1 MGSVGKGIEK
11 FGQGVG
17 STLGINA
24 PTKLGKGGAFAM
36 TPEAAAAEKES
47 IQRLRD
53 VASGKGPSV
62 TEMQFNQ
69 AMNDIARQQQSAV
82 ASARGVSNTGL
93 LQRQAMLGAQDAQ
106 QQLAQQAAAAK
117 LAEQRSAEQMILGQ
131 AAAQRGVAAGAAGTQ
146 LGAEQQAG
154 QTRAGFFGA
163 LGGSAAT
170 AFGGK
175 GKYAGGEVDG
185 EEVVP
190 GDSPLNDTEPHM
202 LSAGEIVIPKS
213 AAKDKESA
221 VKFLE
226 ALKFDSENRKKPQD
240 KPKSEE
246 SYVEQEQDYSKY
258 AKGMATLLEAMAQ
271 LHNKK

>member
-1 MGSVGKGIEK
+1 MGSVGKGIER
-11 FGQGVG
+11 FGQGAG
-17 STLGINA
+17 SLLGVNA

-36 TPEAAAAEKES
+36 SPEAAAAEKQS
-47 IQRLRD
+47 LQRLSD

-62 TEMQFNQ
+62 TEMQYKQ
-69 AMNDIARQQQSAV
+69 AMDDIVRQQQSAA
-82 ASARGVSNTGL
+82 ASARGVSNVGL
-93 LQRQAMLGAQDAQ
+93 LQRQAMVGGQEAG
-106 QQLAQQAAAAK
+106 QQLAQQSAAAK

-154 QTRAGFFGA
+154 QTRAGFFAA
-163 LGGSAAT
+163 LGASGAKAA
-170 AFGGK
+170 AGGA
-175 GKYAGGEVDG
+175 YEGGEVKG

-190 GDSPLNDTEPHM
+190 GDSPLNDTQPHM

-226 ALKFDSENRKKPQD
+226 ALKFDSDSRKKSQD
-240 KPKSEE
+240 KPKSRE

>member
-24 PTKLGKGGAFAM
+24 PTKLGRGGAFAM

-47 IQRLRD
+47 LQRLRD
-53 VASGKGPSV
+53 VAAGKAPSV
-62 TEMQFNQ
+62 TELQYKQ
-69 AMNDIARQQQSAV
+69 AMDDITRQQQSAA
-82 ASARGVSNTGL
+82 ASARGVSSAGL
-93 LQRQAMLGAQDAQ
+93 LQRQAMLGGQEAG
-106 QQLAQQAAAAK
+106 QQLAQQSAVAK
-117 LAEQRSAEQMILGQ
+117 LAEQRSAEQMLLGQ
-131 AAAQRGVAAGAAGTQ
+131 AAAQRGIAAGAAGTQ
-146 LGAEQQAG
+146 LGAEQDAAK
-154 QTRAGFFGA
+154 TRAGFFA
-163 LGGSAAT
+163 SLGGAAT
-170 AFGGK
+170 SAGT
-175 GKYAGGEVDG
+175 GKYAGGEVEG

-226 ALKFDSENRKKPQD
+226 ALKFDSESRKKSQD